1 MPDVLHELSAQV
13 GQRREDAAGNDVAL
27 DLGEPKF
34 DLVEPRGVGRG
45 EVQVNLRMPIQKV
58 VDLARLM
65 GREIVRNHVD
75 FFAARLVDDD
85 VRQKGDELRGRVSRG
100 RLAEY
105 LAGLGVGESG
115 NTGSLRSSAW
125 IVVFSSTE
133 KTAACAGGLR
143 YNPMMSAAFCSNS
156 GSLVA
161 M

>member
-34 DLVEPRGVGRG
+34 DLVEARGVSRG

-58 VDLARLM
+58 VDLTRLM

-85 VRQKGDELRGRVSRG
+85 VRQKGDELRGRVPETKNAVYSKSA
-100 RLAEY
+100 LAP
-105 LAGLGVGESG
+105 ESPY
-115 NTGSLRSSAW
+115 R
-125 IVVFSSTE
+125 
-133 KTAACAGGLR
+133 
-143 YNPMMSAAFCSNS
+143 
-156 GSLVA
+156 
-161 M
+161 